1 MTDSKTPQEKM
12 ASLSAG
18 ISGAVSDV
26 LHEAKPMLD
35 HMADRVNDGIQDFA
49 KQSLEA
55 ARQAERRLENE
66 ARQLRLNAEHYI
78 QHAPLKSVLI
88 AAGTGAATSL
98 LVSWYMRSRQ
108 H

>member
-1 MTDSKTPQEKM
+1 MS
-12 ASLSAG
+12 SLSVG
-18 ISGAVSDV
+18 ISGAFNDA

-35 HMADRVNDGIQDFA
+35 HMADRVSDSMQDFA
-49 KQSLEA
+49 KQGIDA
-55 ARQAERRLENE
+55 ARQAERRLQSE
-66 ARQLRLNAEHYI
+66 ARHLRINAEQYI

-88 AAGTGAATSL
+88 AAGTGAASAL